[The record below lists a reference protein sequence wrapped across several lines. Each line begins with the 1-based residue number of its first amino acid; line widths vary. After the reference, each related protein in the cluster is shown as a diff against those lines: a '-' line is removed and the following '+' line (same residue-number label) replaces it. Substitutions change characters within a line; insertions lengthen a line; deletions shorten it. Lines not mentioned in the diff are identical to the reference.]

1 VDGTLGPGSLIQNVW
16 FEHTKVGVWTIGAE
30 SALIVGCRM
39 RDTFADGVNLT
50 NGTRATL
57 VEQNHVRN
65 TGDDAL
71 AMWATGSATEGNRY
85 RFNTVRLPMLAN
97 GIAIYGGNDN
107 SIEDNDIADTVY
119 ASAGIAI
126 STRAE
131 FSPLPFGGET
141 RVVRNTLLR
150 TGGYE
155 ANWVAE
161 FGGLWV
167 FTNGSAITSGLFVRD
182 LSVVDSTYQGLLL
195 SGEQSISNALFERVS
210 VDGAGSFGIE
220 IAAPGAA
227 TFRDVSVSAAEAGGA
242 PSATPLPSPRKAT
255 SRAFDQPRRYRAA
268 AARASIVADRGVGY
282 RPAAWIMLS
291 SGTPQA
297 TPSAGQYSSPSK
309 PLWPS
314 SA

>member
-1 VDGTLGPGSLIQNVW
+1 
-16 FEHTKVGVWTIGAE
+16 
-30 SALIVGCRM
+30 
-39 RDTFADGVNLT
+39 
-50 NGTRATL
+50 
-57 VEQNHVRN
+57 VRN

-71 AMWATGSATEGNRY
+71 AMWATGSATESNRY

-167 FTNGSAITSGLFVRD
+167 FANGSAISSGLFVRD

-242 PSATPLPSPRKAT
+242 SVGD
-255 SRAFDQPRRYRAA
+255 AFTVTKEGD
-268 AARASIVADRGVGY
+268 VTGF
-282 RPAAWIMLS
+282 
-291 SGTPQA
+291 
-297 TPSAGQYSSPSK
+297 
-309 PLWPS
+309 
-314 SA
+314 